1 MPMLKKILV
10 ANRGEIAVRIIRA
23 CQELGHEAVAVYSDA
38 DRMAPHVRMAQEA
51 YHIGPAPATES
62 YLRGDKI
69 LEVAKKSGA
78 DGIHPGYGFLAENA
92 EFAEAVTQAGLTWIG
107 PPAAAIRLM
116 GDKLTARQTMKS
128 ANVPL
133 VPGTIQSEELTDE
146 QLIKAANEIG
156 YPLLVKAAAGG
167 GGKGMRKVWK
177 PEELAE
183 AIRTARRESQ
193 AAFGDDRIYLEK
205 LIENARHIEI
215 QILGD
220 MHGNVIHLGE
230 RECSIQRRHQKL
242 IEEAPSPV
250 VDDTLRR
257 QMGDIAVK
265 AAKAVNYHSAGTMEF
280 VMDKDKNFYFLE
292 MNTRLQVEH
301 PVTEMVTGVD
311 LVKEMLRVASGRKLR
326 YQQADIQ
333 VKGWAME
340 CRVLAE
346 DPGNNFMPSIGKIIG
361 LTTPTGPGV
370 RIDSGIYFGSEVT
383 PYYDS
388 MMAKLIVL
396 GETRGEAILRMR
408 RALDEFRI
416 TGVSTVLPL
425 HIQMMNSTRFQAGQ
439 IDTTFLEQN
448 FDFNQTPTP
457 ENMKVAA
464 IAATLMAH
472 ERNQRAILLHEGGP
486 SPWRLYG
493 RREALDRRL
502 R

>member
-23 CQELGHEAVAVYSDA
+23 CQELGYEAVAVYSDA

-51 YHIGPAPATES
+51 YRLGPAPATES
-62 YLRGDKI
+62 YLCSDKI
-69 LEVAKKSGA
+69 IEIAKKA
-78 DGIHPGYGFLAENA
+78 NVDGIHPGYGFLAENY
-92 EFAEAVTQAGLTWIG
+92 EFAEAIIEAGITWIG
-107 PPAAAIRLM
+107 PPPQAIQLM
-116 GDKLTARQTMKS
+116 GDKVAARQTMK
-128 ANVPL
+128 AVNVPL
-133 VPGTIQSEELTDE
+133 VPGTDTTERLSDE
-146 QLIKAANEIG
+146 QLIAAAAEVG
-156 YPLLVKAAAGG
+156 FPLLVKAAAGG
-167 GGKGMRKVWK
+167 GGKGMRKVHD
-177 PEELAE
+177 PDDLPA
-183 AIRTARRESQ
+183 AIRTARREAQS
-193 AAFGDDRIYLEK
+193 AFGDDRIYLEK
-205 LIENARHIEI
+205 LIEHARHVEV
-215 QILGD
+215 QLLGD
-220 MHGNVIHLGE
+220 MHGNIIHLGE

-250 VDDTLRR
+250 VDEELR
-257 QMGDIAVK
+257 QTMGQIAVN
-265 AAKAVNYHSAGTMEF
+265 AARAVNYYSAGTMEF
-280 VMDKDKNFYFLE
+280 VLDKERNFYFLE

-311 LVKEMLRVASGRKLR
+311 IVKEMLRVASGRRLR
-326 YQQADIQ
+326 YTQDDIR

-340 CRVLAE
+340 CRVLSE
-346 DPGNNFMPSIGKIIG
+346 DPANHFMPSIGRVIG

-370 RIDSGIYFGSEVT
+370 RIDSGIYFGSEIT

-416 TGVSTVLPL
+416 TGVATVLPL
-425 HIQMMNSTRFQAGQ
+425 HIQLMNSTRFQAGQ

-448 FDFNQTPTP
+448 FDFNQTPGI
-457 ENMKVAA
+457 ENMKIAA
-464 IAATLMAH
+464 VAATLMAH
-472 ERNQRAILLHEGGP
+472 ERNQRAILLHDGGP